1 MKANVT
7 SWARRLGCC
16 ALALGL
22 YARPAAPAPARAC
35 APVPSESAR
44 VQPWPAPLDRRVT
57 LHLRDL
63 TLRDALDRLAAAASL
78 RFSYS
83 DELLPLDRP
92 VCATFHDMAVGDA
105 LTHLLADVAVTPI
118 PGGSDQVVLAPN
130 QADALPPPV
139 HVVPLDRIVVTG
151 SATGTRQRELPVA
164 LSVVGRR
171 ALDAG
176 ATGTMSQIMDAAV
189 PGLWMWEQSPTSVVA
204 SFGSLRGASSFGAT
218 SPKVYLDGIQVANPL
233 LLSQI
238 APGAVERIEVIRGPQ
253 GAALYGAD
261 ALSGVVNIVT
271 RREHL
276 EPGMPRRHLQ
286 SAMGMTSSSFSPGG
300 TLSQEHA
307 FGLHAGSDVRS
318 AGFDLALGT
327 TGAFLPGA
335 FNRHATLDAGARA
348 VGARTILTGTARLF
362 AEDAGVARSPLLPTA
377 LAPMLPADSAWP
389 RHQVVFARGDSATS
403 PQTAR
408 EYTLGGTATFMQD
421 ARWTHALT
429 VGLDGYRLGG
439 VTQELTPIP
448 SAADSALRNGGADR
462 GSVRLSSVGRFGDP
476 DGFGSTL
483 TFAAEHSALRESIA
497 ASDDPRAQYAGT
509 ASLVQWQTS
518 SALVAQAEAAVH
530 NSLFLTGGLRAEED
544 GGTAGSQG
552 ALLPVLGTA
561 LAREVGPLTV
571 KLRAAYGAGIR
582 PAQTAARATAWGG
595 LRTTMIAPSL
605 QPERQSGVEAGLDLM
620 LGSVASLQITRYD
633 QLASGLIQ
641 CVGVPQGGG
650 TSLTAPRAAVTS
662 YDAHGRGTRAP
673 MAYQLQNVG
682 SIVNRGWEMQATTN
696 LARLFLSG
704 TLAYTDSRVQ
714 STASGY
720 SGDLQTGD
728 RVLGVPAW
736 TGSLLASWT
745 AAGWSTSLGAYR
757 AYDWI
762 DYDRLALARVVTSA
776 RATRD
781 LFGSGL
787 RSYWT
792 RYPGITHLRATAAR
806 DLGRGFTLLLAGDNL
821 LNQQVGEPDNVT
833 VLPGRT
839 ITLGVRAAF

>member
-1 MKANVT
+1 MRAYWT
-7 SWARRLGCC
+7 TWARRLGCC

-22 YARPAAPAPARAC
+22 YARPAAPAPVRAC
-35 APVPSESAR
+35 APVASESAR
-44 VQPWPAPLDRRVT
+44 VQPWPAPLDRRIT

-63 TLRDALDRLAAAASL
+63 TLRDALDRLAAAARL
-78 RFSYS
+78 RLSYS
-83 DELLPLDRP
+83 DELLPLERP
-92 VCATFHDMAVGDA
+92 VCATFHDVAVGDA
-105 LTHLLADVAVTPI
+105 LTHLLADVAITPI
-118 PGGSDQVVLAPN
+118 PGGPDQVVLAPTHD
-130 QADALPPPV
+130 DAVPPPV

-151 SATGTRQRELPVA
+151 SATGTRQRELPIA

-171 ALDAG
+171 ALDAD

-218 SPKVYLDGIQVANPL
+218 SPKVYLDGIEVANPL

-276 EPGMPRRHLQ
+276 EPGTPRRHLQ
-286 SAMGMTSSSFSPGG
+286 SAMGMTSSSFAPGG
-300 TLSQEHA
+300 TLTQEHA

-318 AGFDLALGT
+318 AGFDLDLGT

-335 FNRHATLDAGARA
+335 FNRHATLDAGARV
-348 VGARTILTGTARLF
+348 VGAHTILTGTARLF

-377 LAPMLPADSAWP
+377 LAPLLPADSAWP
-389 RHQVVFARGDSATS
+389 RRQVMFTRADSATS

-408 EYTLGGTATFMQD
+408 EYTIGGTATFMAD

-448 SAADSALRNGGADR
+448 STADSALRNGGADR
-462 GSVRLSSVGRFGDP
+462 GTVRLSSVGRFGDP
-476 DGFGSTL
+476 DGYATTL

-497 ASDDPRAQYAGT
+497 ASDDPRVPYGGT
-509 ASLVQWQTS
+509 GSLVQWQTS
-518 SALVAQAEAAVH
+518 SALVAQGEAAVH

-561 LAREVGPLTV
+561 VARELGPLTV

-595 LRTTMIAPSL
+595 LRTPMIAPSL

-620 LGSVASLQITRYD
+620 LGDVASLQITRYD

-641 CVGVPQGGG
+641 CVGVPESS
-650 TSLTAPRAAVTS
+650 TSLTVPRAAVTP
-662 YDAHGRGTRAP
+662 YDPDGGGQRHQV
-673 MAYQLQNVG
+673 AYQLQNVG
-682 SIVNRGWEMQATTN
+682 SIANRGWEMQATTN
-696 LARLFLSG
+696 LARLYLSG

-720 SGDLQTGD
+720 SGDLQPGD

-736 TGSLLASWT
+736 TGNLLASWT
-745 AAGWSTSLGAYR
+745 GAGWSTSLGAYR

-762 DYDRLALARVVTSA
+762 DYNRMALASLSTHA
-776 RATRD
+776 ARD
-781 LFGSGL
+781 LYGSSL
-787 RSYWT
+787 RSYWM
-792 RYPGITHLRATAAR
+792 RYPGITHLRATASR
-806 DLGRGFTLLLAGDNL
+806 DLGRGFTLLFTGDNL